1 MKTMGALR
9 PFKRFSIIL
18 FALIAF
24 LVGCSNA
31 LQYEVA
37 KLTDEQRTAVRQILT
52 SEQLEKLDNWINR
65 NATTNRGI
73 PRGVTVQQ
81 AIKDQDG
88 WLANKNVEEATSA
101 QLRKQAQAELA
112 AIQVE
117 FASDLT
123 VSLLTKKNQVQVD
136 GRRFVTLEIAY
147 SNRTDKAIQ
156 GVKGIL
162 KLRDTYGNPV
172 IDVSLSNDRGI
183 SAMQTVIDHDAD
195 VPIDQ
200 LSEPQVNLWNTDF
213 DKLKYTFEA
222 RSITFNDGTSMSA
235 PK

>member
-1 MKTMGALR
+1 MGALR